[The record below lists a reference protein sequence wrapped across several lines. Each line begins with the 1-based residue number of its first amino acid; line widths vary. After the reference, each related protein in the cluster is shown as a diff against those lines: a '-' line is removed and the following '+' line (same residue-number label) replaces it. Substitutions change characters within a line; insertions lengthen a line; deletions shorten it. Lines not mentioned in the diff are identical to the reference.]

1 MSKARDLANFSD
13 VAPDIG
19 RKNLIINGA
28 MQVAQ
33 RGTSATGVTT
43 SGVYV
48 VDRFTNNVVDTA
60 EFTISQS
67 TTAPTG
73 FASSLKWENTTANAS
88 PLSGYYATLNQRI
101 EGQNLQHLKYGTSDA
116 QSVTLSFWVRSN
128 KTGTYVAELLQP
140 DASSRHINKSY
151 TINSA
156 DTWEQKTITF
166 EGDTSGVINNDNG
179 VGLIVSWFF
188 NAGSGYTSGTLQTS
202 WGALD
207 QTARAVGQVN
217 LADTVGNTFYITGVQ
232 LEVGSVAT
240 PFEHRSY
247 GEELAACMRYYLRM
261 NPTGNYT
268 RYADGY
274 WASADLATVNVYF
287 PVPMRTNPAL
297 DDTGVASD
305 YIIITG
311 SSVNNLT
318 SLPSFSKATQT
329 SDGSCIFANL
339 TAASTG
345 NGVAGQATQLTSL
358 AGGNWVGDFLGFDAE
373 L

>member
-1 MSKARDLANFSD
+1 VTTASPSL
-13 VAPDIG
+13 G
-19 RKNLIINGA
+19 RRNMILNGSMA
-28 MQVAQ
+28 VAQ
-33 RGTSATGVTT
+33 RGTSETGVTT
-43 SGVYV
+43 SDVYV
-48 VDRFTNNVVDTA
+48 VDRFSNNVVDTA

-88 PLSGYYATLNQRI
+88 PTSGQYASINQKI
-101 EGQNLQHLKYGTSDA
+101 EAQNLQHLKYGTSDA

-128 KTGTYVAELLQP
+128 KTGTYIIELLQP
-140 DASSRHINKSY
+140 DATNRHINKSY

-179 VGLIVSWFF
+179 IGLIVAWWL
-188 NAGSGYTSGTLQTS
+188 NAGSGFSSGTLQTS

-217 LADTVGNTFYITGVQ
+217 LADTIGNDFYLTGVQ

-247 GEELAACMRYYLRM
+247 GEELQSCLRYFWKI
-261 NPTGNYT
+261 TGGTSNKDNFAIGT
-268 RYADGY
+268 T
-274 WASADLATVNVYF
+274 WSSTQIFSQIHF
-287 PVPMRTNPAL
+287 PVPMRAE
-297 DDTGVASD
+297 
-305 YIIITG
+305 
-311 SSVNNLT
+311 
-318 SLPSFSKATQT
+318 
-329 SDGSCIFANL
+329 
-339 TAASTG
+339 ASTG
-345 NGVAGQATQLTSL
+345 DITEFDIQAIVAGNGYNVSFDSFSDMHEYGGRVTFNVDTGTPFTAGQAILVRTADS
-358 AGGNWVGDFLGFDAE
+358 ASSFIAFDAE